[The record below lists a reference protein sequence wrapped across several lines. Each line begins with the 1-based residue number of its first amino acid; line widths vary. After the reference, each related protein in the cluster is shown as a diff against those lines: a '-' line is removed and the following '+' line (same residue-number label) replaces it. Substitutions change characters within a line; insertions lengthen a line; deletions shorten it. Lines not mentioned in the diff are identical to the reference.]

1 MSMNVEIINVG
12 TELLLGEIVNT
23 NATVLQK
30 VCRDLGFNVYYQTVV
45 GDNFKRLYE
54 CLELAFQR
62 GADCVMTTGG
72 LGPTSDDLTK
82 ELSAQY
88 LGLQMVY
95 HHQEAQKI
103 YKKCCFI
110 MDVNEIP
117 ENNLKQA
124 YFPEDA
130 YILDNLMGTAN
141 GCIMKNDEKMII
153 NLPGPPK
160 ELQHVLEYSLLP
172 YLQKFKQDT
181 IYTYEYTTMFIGE
194 SRLDEVLRDLIDHQQ
209 DVSIALYAGEQ
220 TVRVRLAVKTQSL
233 EQADVMMHPIK
244 KEIEKRIGKY
254 ILWQNDLK
262 TALLTLGKTIYFQF
276 QSDFVIKD
284 HGLDQIISLNPDV
297 MISVDIEKKELGEV
311 VTFTFNDDYSFRV
324 PTFMKAKYSYQKVE
338 ARFIA
343 QLYDYMLNRL

>member
-1 MSMNVEIINVG
+1 MNVEIINVG

-30 VCRDLGFNVYYQTVV
+30 LCKDLGFNVYYQTVV
-45 GDNFKRLYE
+45 GDNSKRLYE

-82 ELSAQY
+82 ELSAHY
-88 LGLQMVY
+88 LGLEMVY
-95 HHQEAQKI
+95 HQQEAQKI
-103 YKKCCFI
+103 NEKCRFI

-117 ENNLKQA
+117 KNNLKQA
-124 YFPEDA
+124 YFPEGA

-141 GCIMKNDEKMII
+141 GCVMKKDEKMIV

-160 ELQHVLEYSLLP
+160 ELKYVLEYSLIP
-172 YLQKFKQDT
+172 YLEQLKQDM

-194 SRLDEVLRDLIDHQQ
+194 SQLDEVLRDLIDHQQ

-233 EQADVMMHPIK
+233 EQANIAMQPIK

-254 ILWQNDLK
+254 ILWENDLK
-262 TALLTLGKTIYFQF
+262 MALVMLGKTICFHF
-276 QSDFVIKD
+276 QSDFVIED
-284 HGLDQIISLNPDV
+284 HGLDQIISSNPDV
-297 MISVDIEKKELGEV
+297 MISVDIEKKEMGEIV
-311 VTFTFNDDYSFRV
+311 VFTFNNDYSFRV
-324 PTFMKAKYSYQKVE
+324 PTFMKAKYSYRKVE
-338 ARFIA
+338 ARLIA
-343 QLYDYMLNRL
+343 QLYDYILNRL